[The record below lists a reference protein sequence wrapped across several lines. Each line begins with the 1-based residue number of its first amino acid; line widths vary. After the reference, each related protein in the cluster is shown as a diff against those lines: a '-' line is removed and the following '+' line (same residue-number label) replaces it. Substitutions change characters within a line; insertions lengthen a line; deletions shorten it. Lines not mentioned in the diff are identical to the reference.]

1 MLPIFSK
8 NQNIWK
14 DESLLIFNE
23 LKSVD
28 TNSIYFSFA
37 YHSLINACYLLL
49 KKHNNMRYF
58 RLSKKP
64 MVKLASQSNTNV
76 SHFVASAMAL

>member
-1 MLPIFSK
+1 MLPIFLK
-8 NQNIWK
+8 DQNIWK
-14 DESLLIFNE
+14 NEFLLIFNE
-23 LKSVD
+23 LKSVV
-28 TNSIYFSFA
+28 TNSIHFSFA
-37 YHSLINACYLLL
+37 YHSLINTCYLLL
-49 KKHNNMRYF
+49 KKFNNMYYF